1 MKSPRYLAEHEKRDL
16 LRLARRTAGQALQGA
31 PGPAE
36 QEDHPKIPGGFGGAF
51 VTFHNGMRLRGCV
64 GTFAPTKDIAETVE
78 QVTIASLVDPR
89 FEDDRITA
97 EELPRLDIEVSIL
110 SGLFPADD
118 PLSLIVGVHGVKVV
132 MGKRAGCF
140 LPKVAVERGW
150 SAEEF
155 LSFCCA
161 MKAGLPPDAWRNSE
175 CQVFLFAA
183 DAFRESVLLGGQ
195 SGNPASRSD

>member
-1 MKSPRYLAEHEKRDL
+1 MTEHEKLDL
-16 LRLARRTAGQALQGA
+16 LRLARRTAGRALQGS

-36 QEDHPKIPGGFGGAF
+36 REDYPKIPGRFGGAF
-51 VTFHNGMRLRGCV
+51 VTFYNGIRLRGCV
-64 GTFAPTKDIAETVE
+64 GTFAPTQDIAETVE

-97 EELPRLDIEVSIL
+97 DELVRLDIEVSVL
-110 SGLFPADD
+110 SDLVPADD
-118 PLSLIVGVHGVKVV
+118 PLALIVGVQGVKVV
-132 MGKRAGCF
+132 MGRRAGCF

-161 MKAGLPPDAWRNSE
+161 MKAGLPPDAWRNPE
-175 CQVFLFAA
+175 CQVFLFTA
-183 DAFRESVLLGGQ
+183 DAFRESVLLAGQ
-195 SGNPASRSD
+195 SSNTASRSD

>member
-1 MKSPRYLAEHEKRDL
+1 LTER
-16 LRLARRTAGQALQGA
+16 
-31 PGPAE
+31 
-36 QEDHPKIPGGFGGAF
+36 EDHPKFPGRFGGAF
-51 VTFHNGMRLRGCV
+51 VTFYNGMRLRGCV
-64 GTFAPTKDIAETVE
+64 GTFAPTEDIAETVE
-78 QVTIASLVDPR
+78 QVTIASLADPR

-110 SGLFPADD
+110 SDLVPADD
-118 PLSLIVGVHGVKVV
+118 ALSLTVGLHGVKVV

-161 MKAGLPPDAWRNSE
+161 MKAGLPSDAWRNPE
-175 CQVFLFAA
+175 CEVFLFKA
-183 DAFRESVLLGGQ
+183 DAFRESVLLEG
-195 SGNPASRSD
+195 